1 MGIHYETANLR
12 EIIDS
17 HTHGKLVLPNFQRE
31 FVWSVEDQRQLL
43 TSLLADIPIG
53 AVLLLR
59 GTSTDFTAR
68 RFGRRAE
75 AEPTKECTFLLDGQ
89 QRLSC
94 VHHFLSDPLS
104 EEPGWESV
112 TRDTYYNLRYRW
124 LVRVVPE
131 QDKPDPF
138 GYFHLHFRGIREE
151 PEALGDFV
159 EPFRVKLAG
168 SDGAVAHPEWL
179 AGQLADEN
187 GNEGELRYRI
197 AKGLAN
203 QGFVP
208 LWEIIS
214 RPSDA
219 GSLHGM
225 ALQIIA
231 QSRAEQLAARSG
243 PADEA
248 ILAAAQEV
256 RPGLVQANDDVTY
269 NDLAEAITSMSATWV
284 KAMRDYFDEL
294 GGREVPQVILPG
306 AEIDRAIPIFEV
318 MNQGGTPLTTFDL
331 VVAKMARL
339 AVDRETAERSLAEQL
354 IQHAL
359 ESTVEVTS
367 ALWDTHGARS
377 PEELWKVS
385 EYNFVVERDSLS
397 NHFKNALLNL
407 LSVRAH
413 SSASSVTDLDTE
425 HIKRPAILKLES
437 KQIEDLWKDV
447 ANAVIRAWAFLSLRC
462 GIRNSADLRNKLIL
476 LPIAFVVSN
485 DEIWGDSEALNR
497 LEYWYWCTTLAGT
510 YTERQSDN
518 CINDIKLLNAWLVEG
533 DSNPFRIR
541 ETHVL
546 AAPNYSDDI
555 TLLRQHEEAGVTSD
569 VGDYIAQ
576 YVLSRN
582 PLDFLEDSMLAA
594 WDFEQELEL
603 HHVIPL
609 HSATSVGESTSRLRS
624 RTEQRHVLNSPLNR
638 TFILKKSNRVL
649 GARPVQQ
656 YMEHVP
662 TMSPLT
668 HLLPSDAT
676 SYQKQPTE
684 NDDQYY
690 QRVLR
695 RRYDHLKQVIYEE
708 LGGLRG

>member
-1 MGIHYETANLR
+1 MGIHYKTATLR
-12 EIIDS
+12 DIIDS
-17 HTHGKLVLPNFQRE
+17 HAHGKLVLPNFQRE
-31 FVWSVEDQRQLL
+31 FVWSLEDQRQLL

-59 GTSTDFTAR
+59 GKSTDFTAR
-68 RFGRRAE
+68 RFGRRA
-75 AEPTKECTFLLDGQ
+75 ASDPAAECTFLLDGQ

-94 VHHFLSDPLS
+94 VYQFLSDPLS
-104 EEPGWESV
+104 EEPEWEDV

-168 SDGAVAHPEWL
+168 SNGAVAHPAWL
-179 AGQLADEN
+179 KGQLAEEN

-197 AKGLAN
+197 AHDLAG
-203 QGFVP
+203 QGFIP
-208 LWEIIS
+208 LWEVIS
-214 RPSDA
+214 RPGDA
-219 GSLHGM
+219 RSLHGM

-231 QSRAEQLAARSG
+231 QARAEQLAARSG
-243 PADEA
+243 PAGKE

-256 RPGLVQANDDVTY
+256 RPGLVQAGDDVMY
-269 NDLAEAITSMSATWV
+269 ADLADAITSMSATWV

-294 GGREVPQVILPG
+294 GEREVPQVILPRD
-306 AEIDRAIPIFEV
+306 ELDRAIPIFEV

-331 VVAKMARL
+331 VVAKMAR
-339 AVDRETAERSLAEQL
+339 DQETAERSLAEQL
-354 IQHAL
+354 IQHAV
-359 ESTVEVTS
+359 ESTVQVTD
-367 ALWDTHGARS
+367 ALWNGNSAPR
-377 PEELWKVS
+377 PGFWKVS

-397 NHFKNALLNL
+397 SNFRNALLNL
-407 LSVRAH
+407 LSIRAH
-413 SSASSVTDLDTE
+413 SAASSVAELDTD
-425 HIKRPAILKLES
+425 HIKRPAILKLDAA
-437 KQIEDLWKDV
+437 QIKDLWQDT

-476 LPIAFVVSN
+476 LPIAFAVSQ
-485 DEIWGDSEALNR
+485 DEIWDNSQALDR

-510 YTERQSDN
+510 YTERQTDN
-518 CINDIKLLNAWLVEG
+518 CINDIKQLNAWLIDG
-533 DSNPFRIR
+533 KSNPFTVRKS
-541 ETHVL
+541 HVL
-546 AAPNYSDDI
+546 TASKYSDGT
-555 TLLRQHEEAGVTSD
+555 TLLRQHEEAGVASD

-582 PLDFLEDSMLAA
+582 PRDFLEEPRLAA

-609 HSATSVGESTSRLRS
+609 QTATSVGESTSKLRS
-624 RTEQRHVLNSPLNR
+624 RAEQRHILNSPLNR
-638 TFILKKSNRVL
+638 TFILKKSNRAL
-649 GARPVQQ
+649 GARPVER

-662 TMSPLT
+662 TSSPLT
-668 HLLPSDAT
+668 HLLPSGAT
-676 SYQKQPTE
+676 NYQRQPSE
-684 NDDQYY
+684 NEDQYY
-690 QRVLR
+690 ERVLG
-695 RRYDHLKQVIYEE
+695 RRYDHLMQVVSEE
-708 LGGLRG
+708 LDRLQG